1 VGEDKDLGLFSNIAP
16 IIMAKKFAIGSY
28 SHYIEKFG
36 IPFRWISTDSTD
48 KARIKMLN
56 EIGKKIAGAGYAVL
70 NSTEKMEA
78 FQPSQMGHQV
88 FKDFISVCND
98 EISKAMVGQNGT
110 TDHNNSKGTYGSL
123 IVLQGVANDRHESDK
138 MMVANNVNMEL
149 IPRLINNFEYPLT
162 GFHFDW
168 SKTEDLEVGLFIE
181 AVKDLSLNY
190 DIDIKQITEKT
201 GINIIGRLQK
211 PGPTPTAQKK
221 NSRRYLI
228 NLPLSDHIVI
238 DSHPLAL
245 DESALRNMEDDV
257 LQSVFHGKQVF
268 SPGYFQYLASELNTA
283 LEAGWKNIPMDYS
296 SVDESVRTMMEASI
310 YRFSA
315 AKDLAMLQQ
324 LNELV
329 RESSTFEDF
338 KKKAATIVGTY
349 DGDYLKTEYNNAI
362 ASGQNAARYR
372 QQMEDIEDLPYWQYM
387 TAGDDRVREAH
398 RILDGL
404 ILKADDP
411 AWSRIYP
418 PNGWGCRCEVVALGD
433 IPTGMKVVDG
443 DYPISLLQKT
453 GIDNNGLS
461 EFDRMK
467 RDGFAINRG
476 ELATVFTE
484 NENYIKQFDA
494 KFSIDDMYGTK
505 DMAWNNLD
513 KSLLPSRIPTLKNDQ
528 AASDWYDSIKG
539 DQDSATLSDEKGRGV
554 TLTLDTFK
562 RNPDL
567 DIVEFLPT
575 IISSPDE
582 IWLNGKGGQQ
592 GITKTFVKFYDQDMI
607 MIYVDVYADQPMTI
621 KSYGQGNDKK
631 RSGILIKRYS
641 K

>member
-1 VGEDKDLGLFSNIAP
+1 
-16 IIMAKKFAIGSY
+16 
-28 SHYIEKFG
+28 
-36 IPFRWISTDSTD
+36 
-48 KARIKMLN
+48 
-56 EIGKKIAGAGYAVL
+56 
-70 NSTEKMEA
+70 
-78 FQPSQMGHQV
+78 
-88 FKDFISVCND
+88 
-98 EISKAMVGQNGT
+98 
-110 TDHNNSKGTYGSL
+110 
-123 IVLQGVANDRHESDK
+123 
-138 MMVANNVNMEL
+138 
-149 IPRLINNFEYPLT
+149 
-162 GFHFDW
+162 
-168 SKTEDLEVGLFIE
+168 
-181 AVKDLSLNY
+181 
-190 DIDIKQITEKT
+190 
-201 GINIIGRLQK
+201 
-211 PGPTPTAQKK
+211 
-221 NSRRYLI
+221 
-228 NLPLSDHIVI
+228 VI